1 MASFQKTLNL
11 DTLTVTNINARATN
25 NSNIPAFRVLT
36 TDGLGGTMWMT
47 LSSLKDGGAF
57 NSIITTAATYRA
69 DSSGTSFSILD
80 GPNAGLINDP
90 TASNTAYLYA
100 KAFGQFDISGGN
112 SIVAFDTVTNKV
124 NSNVKFVG
132 TGGISIRGDPQK
144 NIMTFDGRELPFIST
159 VPYSFSR
166 YRVYSNVP
174 YNTSVASTFSS
185 IILQANSPSSILS
198 FVGIDPLVIYTDFQT
213 NQIKISLSSLNAER
227 ISTILS
233 QQTFL
238 ISTSITKTDL
248 SSFSSAVG
256 EPISVDDLRGVASSL
271 STGLTRRI
279 LVYSTSIG
287 NVKDY
292 SRGISTVWN
301 ASQKNTFLLSLS
313 TVTMAQSTN
322 VSVNAD
328 ITNLYDLIQADY
340 NVIRGSTIETPFFWT
355 STLVTPLSSNY
366 SPLVTPD
373 SNVGNINLTYYPI
386 YSSFYNVFNQAQ
398 TIGNPIKPT
407 IYPTD
412 MIIDRNNHT
421 SNVSSLGGTIF
432 SNNYALR
439 GSFIFYPEDDAR
451 TFFVNYKGILS
462 LNVFGQQY
470 GPIIPEYPRMELF
483 TNTVSTVT
491 DTIPG
496 FAPVTVSFTFLKLNP
511 TDYISFSN
519 FYDVLEGT
527 ESYDVAPIYPAHG
540 YNTSEQPLYEDSIL
554 NAKFPI
560 GFSTVSLLSVSPPS
574 FQALSTYVL
583 VLNTT
588 YNSGCNTIFPLS
600 TSGGFTTMS
609 FHETTS
615 GKNAEGYVQDL
626 SRGISSVLQSSFS
639 ASNAFGYTFKDNI
652 PSTSY
657 TLNLVYGRSK
667 PTENLLISSL
677 IKAVDSFDRAYAV
690 YYSSFLYGSSIS
702 SYNGYFVNLNA
713 ETLNLNNLNL
723 SSLYLSSLLYTSNVS
738 SFNGNFVNLYAQY
751 FTISTLEIST
761 TIQSYTFNTSSL
773 TVSSIN
779 GIALPFN
786 TGGDGSSSSSIST
799 FLGNL
804 INLNSSLSTTVSSF
818 TSPFSSFIYN
828 AISSFST
835 AMGQV
840 GTGTGSGTGDASSTI
855 SSFITYVEQLASTVS
870 GEASSFDGS
879 STNGIMTYE
888 NVISTI
894 STFSTAMGQVGS
906 GTGTGTGDA
915 SSTISSFIT
924 YVEQLAS
931 SISADNSTIST
942 GIATSLTTSIEELA
956 STIDGNLTNFTPN
969 NYLPEIYTST
979 LHTSSII
986 TSGLRQPFIQY
997 GTAFSPNTETEAIIN
1012 LPVSYANNNYVI
1024 QVTSQT
1030 DSTQIYI
1037 SQAHKLNN
1045 MFKIV
1050 FATTTGTANVILMW
1064 TTFGD
1069 IF

>member
-57 NSIITTAATYRA
+57 HSFVTTSATYSA
-69 DSSGTSFSILD
+69 DTSGTSFSILD

-90 TASNTAYLYA
+90 TAPNTAYLYA

-112 SIVAFDTVTNKV
+112 SIIAFDTVTNKV

-132 TGGISIRGDPQK
+132 TGGINIRGDPQK
-144 NIMTFDGRELPFIST
+144 NTMFFDGRELPFIST

-174 YNTSVASTFSS
+174 YDTSVASTFSS
-185 IILQANSPSSILS
+185 IILQANTPSSVLS
-198 FVGIDPLVIYTDFQT
+198 FVGIDPLVIYTDYQT

-227 ISTILS
+227 ISTILN

-248 SSFSSAVG
+248 SSFSTAVG

-271 STGLTRRI
+271 STGLIRRL

-292 SRGISTVWN
+292 SRGISTVWHASEKN
-301 ASQKNTFLLSLS
+301 AFLLSLS
-313 TVTMAQSTN
+313 TATIVQSTN
-322 VSVNAD
+322 VSVSAD
-328 ITNLYDLIQADY
+328 ITNLYELIQADY
-340 NVIRGSTIETPFFWT
+340 NVIRGSTIETPYFWA

-366 SPLVTPD
+366 SPIITPD
-373 SNVGNINLTYYPI
+373 ANIGNINLTYYPI

-398 TIGNPIKPT
+398 TIGNPVKPT
-407 IYPTD
+407 IYPTN
-412 MIIDRNNHT
+412 MIIDRNNRT

-496 FAPVTVSFTFLKLNP
+496 FAPVTVNFTFLKLNP

-519 FYDVLEGT
+519 FYDVLDGT
-527 ESYDVAPIYPAHG
+527 QSYDVAPIYPAHG
-540 YNTSEQPLYEDSIL
+540 YNMSDEPLYEDSVVG
-554 NAKFPI
+554 KFPI
-560 GFSTVSLLSVSPPS
+560 GFSTVSLLSVSPPT
-574 FQALSTYVL
+574 FEALSTYVL
-583 VLNTT
+583 VINTT

-600 TSGGFTTMS
+600 TSGGFTSMT

-615 GKNAEGYVQDL
+615 GKNAGGYVQDL
-626 SRGISSVLQSSFS
+626 SRGISSVLLSSFS

-677 IKAVDSFDRAYAV
+677 IKAVDNFDRAYAV

-738 SFNGNFVNLYAQY
+738 SFNGSFVNLFAQY
-751 FTISTLEIST
+751 FTVSTLEIST

-786 TGGDGSSSSSIST
+786 TGGNGSSSSSIST
-799 FLGNL
+799 FLGNI
-804 INLNSSLSTTVSSF
+804 INLNSTLSNDISTF
-818 TSPFSSFIYN
+818 NSPFSSFIYD

-835 AMGQV
+835 AMGKV
-840 GTGTGSGTGDASSTI
+840 GSGTG
-855 SSFITYVEQLASTVS
+855 
-870 GEASSFDGS
+870 
-879 STNGIMTYE
+879 NGDMTYE
-888 NVISTI
+888 KVTSTI

-906 GTGTGTGDA
+906 GTGDMTYEKVTSTISTFSTAMGQVGTGGGTGDA
-915 SSTISSFIT
+915 SSTISTFIT
-924 YVEQLAS
+924 YVTQLAS
-931 SISADNSTIST
+931 TIGGDNSTIST

-997 GTAFSPNTETEAIIN
+997 GTVTVAVSAGEAVIQ
-1012 LPVSYANNNYVI
+1012 LPVSYADNNYVI

-1030 DSTQIYI
+1030 NSTQIYI

-1050 FATTTGTANVILMW
+1050 FTTTTGMTDVILMW

>member
-1 MASFQKTLNL
+1 MASFQKTLNV
-11 DTLTVTNINARATN
+11 DSLTVTNINVRSAN

-36 TDGLGGTMWMT
+36 TDGLGGTTWMT

-57 NSIITTAATYRA
+57 HSFITTPATYMA
-69 DSSGTSFSILD
+69 DTSGASFSILD

-90 TASNTAYLYA
+90 TAPNTAYLYA

-112 SIVAFDTVTNKV
+112 SIVAFDTVNNKV

-132 TGGISIRGDPQK
+132 TGGINIRGDPQK
-144 NIMTFDGRELPFIST
+144 NTMFFDGRELPFIST
-159 VPYSFSR
+159 VPYSFSK
-166 YRVYSNVP
+166 YVIYSNVP

-185 IILQANSPSSILS
+185 IILQANGPSSVLS
-198 FVGIDPLVIYTDFQT
+198 FVGIDPLVIYTDYQT

-227 ISTILS
+227 ISTILN

-248 SSFSSAVG
+248 SSFSTAIG
-256 EPISVDDLRGVASSL
+256 QPINIEALQGVASSL

-279 LVYSTSIG
+279 LLYSTTIG

-292 SRGISTVWN
+292 SRGISTVWH
-301 ASQKNTFLLSLS
+301 ASEKNTFLLSLS
-313 TVTMAQSTN
+313 TATMAQSTN
-322 VSVNAD
+322 QSVEAD
-328 ITNLYDLIQADY
+328 ITNLYNLIQTDY
-340 NVIRGSTIETPFFWT
+340 NVLRGSTIETPYFWA

-366 SPLVTPD
+366 SAIATPNP
-373 SNVGNINLTYYPI
+373 NVNNINITVYPI
-386 YSSFYNVFNQAQ
+386 YSSFYNIFNDTQ
-398 TIGNPIKPT
+398 TFGSPVKPT

-412 MIIDRNNHT
+412 IIIDSNNRT
-421 SNVSSLGGTIF
+421 SNVSSLDGIVF

-439 GSFIFYPEDDAR
+439 GSFIFYPEDDTR
-451 TFFVNYKGILS
+451 KFFVNYKGILS

-470 GPIIPEYPRMELF
+470 GPVIPEYPRMELF

-496 FAPVTVSFTFLKLNP
+496 FAPVTVHFTFLKLNS

-519 FYDVLEGT
+519 FYDVLDGT
-527 ESYDVAPIYPAHG
+527 QSFDVAPIYPASG
-540 YNTSEQPLYEDSIL
+540 YNMSDQPLYQDSVVG
-554 NAKFPI
+554 KFPI
-560 GFSTVSLLSVSPPS
+560 GFSTISLEHVSPPS
-574 FQALSTYVL
+574 YLQLSTYVL

-588 YNSGCNTIFPLS
+588 YNSGCNTIFPFS
-600 TSGGFTTMS
+600 TSGGFTSMS

-615 GKNAEGYVQDL
+615 GKNANGYVQDL
-626 SRGISSVLQSSFS
+626 SRGISSVLLSSFS

-652 PSTSY
+652 PNTSY

-677 IKAVDSFDRAYAV
+677 VRAVDNFDKAYSV
-690 YYSSFLYGSSIS
+690 YYSSFMYGSSIS

-713 ETLNLNNLNL
+713 NTLNLNNLNL

-738 SFNGNFVNLYAQY
+738 SFNGSFVNLFAQY
-751 FTISTLEIST
+751 FTVSTLEIST

-804 INLNSSLSTTVSSF
+804 INLNSSLSTNISTF
-818 TSPFSSFIYN
+818 NSPFSTFIYD
-828 AISSFST
+828 AISSFSS
-835 AMGQV
+835 AMGRV
-840 GTGTGSGTGDASSTI
+840 GTGSGNGNITYEEVTSTISTFSTSLGEIVGGGGGGTGDASSTI
-855 SSFITYVEQLASTVS
+855 STFITYVTQLASTI
-870 GEASSFDGS
+870 GG
-879 STNGIMTYE
+879 
-888 NVISTI
+888 
-894 STFSTAMGQVGS
+894 
-906 GTGTGTGDA
+906 
-915 SSTISSFIT
+915 
-924 YVEQLAS
+924 
-931 SISADNSTIST
+931 DNSTIST
-942 GIATSLTTSIEELA
+942 GIATSLTTSIQELA
-956 STIDGNLTNFTPN
+956 STIDGNLMNYTPN
-969 NYLPEIYTST
+969 NYLAELHTST
-979 LHTSSII
+979 LHTSSIV

-997 GTAFSPNTETEAIIN
+997 GTVTVAKTEGLVIIN
-1012 LPVSYANNNYVI
+1012 LPVSYTNANYVI

-1030 DSTQIYI
+1030 TNTEIYI
-1037 SQAHKLNN
+1037 SSAHIRNN

-1050 FATTTGTANVILMW
+1050 FTNSLSGITDVILMW

>member
-1 MASFQKTLNL
+1 MASFQKTLNV
-11 DTLTVTNINARATN
+11 DSLTVININARSAN

-36 TDGLGGTMWMT
+36 TDGIGGTMWMT

-57 NSIITTAATYRA
+57 NSFVTTGATYRA
-69 DSSGTSFSILD
+69 DTSGARFSILD

-90 TASNTAYLYA
+90 TAPNTAYLYA
-100 KAFGQFDISGGN
+100 KAFGQIDISGGN

-132 TGGISIRGDPQK
+132 TGGINIRGDPQK
-144 NIMTFDGRELPFIST
+144 NTMFFDGRELPFIST

-174 YNTSVASTFSS
+174 YDTSIASTFSS
-185 IILQANSPSSILS
+185 IILQANSPSSILN
-198 FVGIDPLVIYTDFQT
+198 FVGIDPLVIYADIQT

-227 ISTILS
+227 ISTILN

-238 ISTSITKTDL
+238 FSTSITKTDL
-248 SSFSSAVG
+248 SSFSTAIG
-256 EPISVDDLRGVASSL
+256 EPISVDDLRAVASSL
-271 STGLTRRI
+271 STGLTRRLLI
-279 LVYSTSIG
+279 YSTSIG
-287 NVKDY
+287 NVRDY

-328 ITNLYDLIQADY
+328 ITNLYDLIETDY
-340 NVIRGSTIETPFFWT
+340 NVIRGSTIETPYFWA
-355 STLVTPLSSNY
+355 STLVTPLSSNFT
-366 SPLVTPD
+366 PIVTPNP
-373 SNVGNINLTYYPI
+373 NVGNVNLTYYPI

-398 TIGNPIKPT
+398 TIGNPVTPS
-407 IYPTD
+407 IYPTN
-412 MIIDRNNHT
+412 MIIDRNNRT
-421 SNVSSLGGTIF
+421 SNVSTLDGTIF
-432 SNNYALR
+432 STNYALK
-439 GSFIFYPEDDAR
+439 GSFIFYPEDDIR
-451 TFFVNYKGILS
+451 TLFVNYKGILS

-483 TNTVSTVT
+483 TNTVSTIT
-491 DTIPG
+491 DTITG
-496 FAPVTVSFTFLKLNP
+496 FAPVTVNFTFLKLDP

-519 FYDVLEGT
+519 FYDVLDGT
-527 ESYDVAPIYPAHG
+527 QSYNVAPIYNASG
-540 YNTSEQPLYEDSIL
+540 YNTSEQPLYEDSVVG
-554 NAKFPI
+554 KFPI
-560 GFSTVSLLSVSPPS
+560 GFSSISLVSVSPPS
-574 FQALSTYVL
+574 YLELSTYVL

-588 YNSGCNTIFPLS
+588 YNSGCNTIFPFS
-600 TSGGFTTMS
+600 TSGGFTSMS

-615 GKNAEGYVQDL
+615 GRNASGYAQDL
-626 SRGISSVLQSSFS
+626 SLGISSVLLSSFS

-677 IKAVDSFDRAYAV
+677 VQAVDNFDRAYAV

-713 ETLNLNNLNL
+713 NTLNLDTINL

-738 SFNGNFVNLYAQY
+738 SYNGNFVNLYAQY
-751 FTISTLEIST
+751 FTVSTLEIST
-761 TIQSYTFNTSSL
+761 TIQSFTFNTSSL

-786 TGGDGSSSSSIST
+786 TGGNGSSSSSIST

-804 INLNSSLSTTVSSF
+804 INLNSSLSTNISTF
-818 TSPFSSFIYN
+818 NSPFSTFIYD

-840 GTGTGSGTGDASSTI
+840 GTGSGNITYEEVTSTISTFSTSLGENLGGGGTGNASSTI
-855 SSFITYVEQLASTVS
+855 STFITYVTQLASTVS
-870 GEASSFDGS
+870 GEA
-879 STNGIMTYE
+879 
-888 NVISTI
+888 
-894 STFSTAMGQVGS
+894 
-906 GTGTGTGDA
+906 
-915 SSTISSFIT
+915 
-924 YVEQLAS
+924 
-931 SISADNSTIST
+931 STIST

-956 STIDGNLTNFTPN
+956 STIDGNLNNYTPN
-969 NYLPEIYTST
+969 NYLPQLYTST

-997 GTAFSPNTETEAIIN
+997 GTAYGVTTNNEVIIV
-1012 LPVSYANNNYVI
+1012 LPVAYANANYVI
-1024 QVTSQT
+1024 QVTSKT
-1030 DSTQIYI
+1030 DNTQIYI
-1037 SQAHKLNN
+1037 SQAHVVND
-1045 MFKIV
+1045 MFKIIYT
-1050 FATTTGTANVILMW
+1050 TTTGTGNVVLMW